1 MASQSSYSVSIRW
14 KDYAQFKGEL
24 DALGPAGEK
33 ALQRLEKATK
43 PPTAGMRAMREA
55 TTAAKEG
62 IAGFADQLGPVG
74 GILTALGPAGVAAAA
89 GIGVLTAGLAL
100 LYRAA
105 GDAIETFGTLT
116 DQAAQLGIAFDRFQ
130 ALQYGFAAVG
140 VEADQ
145 LTRGLTKFNDAI
157 GQMLAKGEDAP
168 KELQIAFA
176 RLGISVKD
184 LQGIGGDTYQALL
197 LVADGMATLGTRAEQ
212 TAVAGD
218 LFGIKNAKLIDELAK
233 GRGVIEDYS
242 AAAARSG
249 AILSA
254 DVATAADAAGDRLDQ
269 LTLAMN
275 TQWAELSA
283 RLIPAHVAL
292 AEAKLGVVQGANA
305 MVDAFSRL
313 DGWLVSALA
322 RVHPL
327 TAGLGALVAVMR
339 QVAGAAPSVGK
350 IEEHAQSSDL
360 DKLLSSTDL
369 EIARAKGR
377 DLARAP
383 KFELPE
389 HLKSKP
395 RGTRGGKTDAQREAD
410 RLAKEI
416 ERATER
422 DAKLVDELQR
432 SLQNFSDDRAQ
443 FIDRA
448 ASRLSE
454 HASAETVAK
463 VKELAAATYDL
474 AEARKEIAAAAAEE
488 ARVMQE
494 GERIR
499 QQLLTVDE
507 AHAESL
513 RHLSEMYGA
522 NAIDAET
529 YGRAT
534 KQAHEDAADAARRQL
549 DDSREFTDGLRR
561 GIMDWTDEATNAAAI
576 AENAF
581 QSAADGMTDALT
593 EFIMTGKADFAS
605 FATALV
611 AEINRIIIRMT
622 IAFALQKAMGLA
634 AGGFA
639 GAGASGGA
647 TTGSTTISGGGGGV
661 YSSQTYHGGGIVGID
676 GGPSRLV
683 SMAGAPRLHGGLM
696 PGEFPAVLQRGEG
709 VFTPAQMRAMASPVN
724 VTINNNSRASVD
736 VRQSADGVQI
746 DIADLIDRTA
756 AGLVQTPGSRLN
768 RAVRG

>member
-1 MASQSSYSVSIRW
+1 M
-14 KDYAQFKGEL
+14 
-24 DALGPAGEK
+24 
-33 ALQRLEKATK
+33 
-43 PPTAGMRAMREA
+43 
-55 TTAAKEG
+55 
-62 IAGFADQLGPVG
+62 
-74 GILTALGPAGVAAAA
+74 
-89 GIGVLTAGLAL
+89 
-100 LYRAA
+100 
-105 GDAIETFGTLT
+105 
-116 DQAAQLGIAFDRFQ
+116 
-130 ALQYGFAAVG
+130 
-140 VEADQ
+140 
-145 LTRGLTKFNDAI
+145 
-157 GQMLAKGEDAP
+157 
-168 KELQIAFA
+168 
-176 RLGISVKD
+176 
-184 LQGIGGDTYQALL
+184 
-197 LVADGMATLGTRAEQ
+197 
-212 TAVAGD
+212 
-218 LFGIKNAKLIDELAK
+218 
-233 GRGVIEDYS
+233 
-242 AAAARSG
+242 
-249 AILSA
+249 
-254 DVATAADAAGDRLDQ
+254 
-269 LTLAMN
+269 
-275 TQWAELSA
+275 
-283 RLIPAHVAL
+283 
-292 AEAKLGVVQGANA
+292 
-305 MVDAFSRL
+305 
-313 DGWLVSALA
+313 
-322 RVHPL
+322 
-327 TAGLGALVAVMR
+327 
-339 QVAGAAPSVGK
+339 
-350 IEEHAQSSDL
+350 
-360 DKLLSSTDL
+360 
-369 EIARAKGR
+369 
-377 DLARAP
+377 
-383 KFELPE
+383 
-389 HLKSKP
+389 
-395 RGTRGGKTDAQREAD
+395 
-410 RLAKEI
+410 
-416 ERATER
+416 
-422 DAKLVDELQR
+422 
-432 SLQNFSDDRAQ
+432 QNFSDDRAQ

-448 ASRLSE
+448 TSRLSE

-639 GAGASGGA
+639 GAGGSGGA

>member
-14 KDYAQFKGEL
+14 KDYAQFKREL

-197 LVADGMATLGTRAEQ
+197 LVADGMAKLGTRAEQ
-212 TAVAGD
+212 TTVAGD
-218 LFGIKNAKLIDELAK
+218 LFGIKNAKLIDELVK

-254 DVATAADAAGDRLDQ
+254 DVATAADAAGDRLAQ

-327 TAGLGALVAVMR
+327 TAGLGALAAVMR

-350 IEEHAQSSDL
+350 IEERAQSSDL

-369 EIARAKGR
+369 EIARSKGR

-389 HLKSKP
+389 HLKSKK
-395 RGTRGGKTDAQREAD
+395 GGRSASEREAD

-422 DAKLVDELQR
+422 DAKIVDELQR

-448 ASRLSE
+448 TSRLSE

-463 VKELAAATYDL
+463 VKDLAAATYDL
-474 AEARKEIAAAAAEE
+474 AQAERVAEKAAAEKE
-488 ARVMQE
+488 QRKQE
-494 GERIR
+494 GIRIR
-499 QQLLTVDE
+499 QSLLTVDE

-513 RHLSEMYGA
+513 KYLAQLYEES
-522 NAIDAET
+522 AIDAET

-561 GIMDWTDEATNAAAI
+561 GITDWAGEATNAAAI

-611 AEINRIIIRMT
+611 AEINRVIIRMT
-622 IAFALQKAMGLA
+622 IALALQKAMGLA

-639 GAGASGGA
+639 GTGASGGA

-683 SMAGAPRLHGGLM
+683 SMTGAPRLHGGLM

-709 VFTPAQMRAMASPVN
+709 VFTPAQMRAMASPIN
-724 VTINNNSRASVD
+724 VTVNNTSRASVD

-756 AGLVQTPGSRLN
+756 AGLVQTPGSRLH
-768 RAVRG
+768 RAMRG

>member
-1 MASQSSYSVSIRW
+1 MAEHTVAVRLAVIDGGKVKAELAGLGDAGSKSLKRIEDAARPASVGLKLVDGAAR
-14 KDYAQFKGEL
+14 DL
-24 DALGPAGEK
+24 RDAVPALNTGLGGVGSVLAS
-33 ALQRLEKATK
+33 
-43 PPTAGMRAMREA
+43 
-55 TTAAKEG
+55 
-62 IAGFADQLGPVG
+62 LGPVG
-74 GILTALGPAGVAAAA
+74 AAAAA

-254 DVATAADAAGDRLDQ
+254 DVATAADAAGDRLAQ

-448 ASRLSE
+448 TSRLSE

-463 VKELAAATYDL
+463 VRDLAAATYDL

-499 QQLLTVDE
+499 QSLLTVDE
-507 AHAESL
+507 AHAETL
-513 RHLSEMYGA
+513 RYLGDLYSA

-605 FATALV
+605 FATALI

-622 IAFALQKAMGLA
+622 IALAIQKAMGLA

-639 GAGASGGA
+639 GAGAGGGGA

-683 SMAGAPRLHGGLM
+683 SMTGAPRLHGGLM

-709 VFTPAQMRAMASPVN
+709 VFTPAQMRAMASPIN
-724 VTINNNSRASVD
+724 VTVNNNSRASVD

-768 RAVRG
+768 RAVRK

>member
-1 MASQSSYSVSIRW
+1 MAEHTVAVRLAVIDGG
-14 KDYAQFKGEL
+14 KVKAEL
-24 DALGPAGEK
+24 
-33 ALQRLEKATK
+33 
-43 PPTAGMRAMREA
+43 AGMGDAGAKSLKRIED
-55 TTAAKEG
+55 AARPASVGLKLVDG
-62 IAGFADQLGPVG
+62 AARDLRDAVPALNTSLGGVG
-74 GILTALGPAGVAAAA
+74 GVLASLGPAGVAAAA
-89 GIGVLTAGLAL
+89 GIGALSAGLAL

-218 LFGIKNAKLIDELAK
+218 LFGIKNAKLIDELVK

-313 DGWLVSALA
+313 DAWLVSALA

-327 TAGLGALVAVMR
+327 TAGFGALAAVMR

-350 IEEHAQSSDL
+350 IEERAQSSEL

-389 HLKSKP
+389 HLKSK
-395 RGTRGGKTDAQREAD
+395 GKSGGRSASEREAD

-422 DAKLVDELQR
+422 DAKIVDELQR

-448 ASRLSE
+448 TSRLSE

-463 VKELAAATYDL
+463 VRDLAAATYDL

-499 QQLLTVDE
+499 QSLLTVDE
-507 AHAESL
+507 AHAETL
-513 RHLSEMYGA
+513 RYLGDLYSA

-529 YGRAT
+529 YARAT

-581 QSAADGMTDALT
+581 QSAADGMTDAIT
-593 EFIMTGKADFAS
+593 EFVTTGKADFGKL
-605 FATALV
+605 ATAV
-611 AEINRIIIRMT
+611 IADINRMMIRMV
-622 IAFALQKAMGLA
+622 IAMALQRALSLAMGGGA
-634 AGGFA
+634 AGG
-639 GAGASGGA
+639 
-647 TTGSTTISGGGGGV
+647 TQQGGGV
-661 YSSQTYHGGGIVGID
+661 TLFSVAHGGGIVGED
-676 GGPSRLV
+676 ALPTRRAPAEALL
-683 SMAGAPRLHGGLM
+683 AAPRYHRGGIAG
-696 PGEFPAVLQRGEG
+696 GEVPAILQRGEG
-709 VFTPAQMRAMASPVN
+709 VFTPAQMRALGSSQKQPI
-724 VTINNNSRASVD
+724 TINNYTRASVD

-746 DIADLIDRTA
+746 DIVDLIDRTA
-756 AGLVQTPGSRLN
+756 AGLAATPGSRLN
-768 RAVRG
+768 RMFQRR

>member
-14 KDYAQFKGEL
+14 KDYAQFKREL

-197 LVADGMATLGTRAEQ
+197 LVADGMAKLGTRAEQ
-212 TAVAGD
+212 TTVAGD
-218 LFGIKNAKLIDELAK
+218 LFGIKNAKLIDELVK

-254 DVATAADAAGDRLDQ
+254 DVATAADAAGDRLAQ

-322 RVHPL
+322 RIHPL
-327 TAGLGALVAVMR
+327 TAGLSALVAVMR

-350 IEEHAQSSDL
+350 IEERAQSSDL

-369 EIARAKGR
+369 EIARSKGR

-389 HLKSKP
+389 HLKSKK
-395 RGTRGGKTDAQREAD
+395 GGRSASEREAD

-422 DAKLVDELQR
+422 DAKIVDELQR

-448 ASRLSE
+448 TSRLSE

-463 VKELAAATYDL
+463 VRDLAAATYDL

-499 QQLLTVDE
+499 QQLLTADE
-507 AHAESL
+507 AHAETL
-513 RHLSEMYGA
+513 RYLGDLYSA

-561 GIMDWTDEATNAAAI
+561 GITDWADEATNAAAI

-611 AEINRIIIRMT
+611 AEINRVIIRMT
-622 IAFALQKAMGLA
+622 IALALQKAMGLA
-634 AGGFA
+634 GGGFA
-639 GAGASGGA
+639 GTGASGGA

-683 SMAGAPRLHGGLM
+683 SMTGAPRLHGGLM

-724 VTINNNSRASVD
+724 VTVNNTSRASVD

-756 AGLVQTPGSRLN
+756 AGLVQTPGSRLH
-768 RAVRG
+768 RAMRG

>member
-14 KDYAQFKGEL
+14 KDYAQFKREL

-197 LVADGMATLGTRAEQ
+197 LVADGMAKLGTRAEQ
-212 TAVAGD
+212 TTVAGD
-218 LFGIKNAKLIDELAK
+218 LFGIKNAKLIDELVK

-254 DVATAADAAGDRLDQ
+254 DVATAADAAGDRLAQ

-283 RLIPAHVAL
+283 RLIPAHVTL
-292 AEAKLGVVQGANA
+292 AEAKLGVVHGANA

-313 DGWLVSALA
+313 DGWLAV
-322 RVHPL
+322 PYTQL
-327 TAGLGALVAVMR
+327 T
-339 QVAGAAPSVGK
+339 
-350 IEEHAQSSDL
+350 
-360 DKLLSSTDL
+360 
-369 EIARAKGR
+369 
-377 DLARAP
+377 
-383 KFELPE
+383 LP
-389 HLKSKP
+389 
-395 RGTRGGKTDAQREAD
+395 
-410 RLAKEI
+410 
-416 ERATER
+416 
-422 DAKLVDELQR
+422 
-432 SLQNFSDDRAQ
+432 
-443 FIDRA
+443 
-448 ASRLSE
+448 
-454 HASAETVAK
+454 
-463 VKELAAATYDL
+463 
-474 AEARKEIAAAAAEE
+474 
-488 ARVMQE
+488 
-494 GERIR
+494 
-499 QQLLTVDE
+499 
-507 AHAESL
+507 
-513 RHLSEMYGA
+513 
-522 NAIDAET
+522 
-529 YGRAT
+529 
-534 KQAHEDAADAARRQL
+534 
-549 DDSREFTDGLRR
+549 
-561 GIMDWTDEATNAAAI
+561 
-576 AENAF
+576 
-581 QSAADGMTDALT
+581 
-593 EFIMTGKADFAS
+593 
-605 FATALV
+605 
-611 AEINRIIIRMT
+611 
-622 IAFALQKAMGLA
+622 
-634 AGGFA
+634 
-639 GAGASGGA
+639 
-647 TTGSTTISGGGGGV
+647 TTPYV
-661 YSSQTYHGGGIVGID
+661 
-676 GGPSRLV
+676 
-683 SMAGAPRLHGGLM
+683 
-696 PGEFPAVLQRGEG
+696 
-709 VFTPAQMRAMASPVN
+709 
-724 VTINNNSRASVD
+724 
-736 VRQSADGVQI
+736 
-746 DIADLIDRTA
+746 
-756 AGLVQTPGSRLN
+756 
-768 RAVRG
+768 